1 MTMLMPADERAR
13 VANGFVAVSDW
24 VRELPAQHFQPCYCC
39 LCKPEGGERPIMRV
53 DGIVQRDGAT
63 FLRLPEQGE
72 VPAEELERVEPPAR
86 ASERTD
92 SARSRPMLDS
102 TLRTFVKDAL
112 R

>member
-24 VRELPAQHFQPCYCC
+24 VRELPARHFQPCYCC

-53 DGIVQRDGAT
+53 DGIVHRNGAT
-63 FLRLPEQGE
+63 FLRVPEQGE
-72 VPAEELERVEPPAR
+72 ISAEEFERVEPPAKLDKR
-86 ASERTD
+86 PGST
-92 SARSRPMLDS
+92 RSRPMLDS
-102 TLRTFVKDAL
+102 TLRTYLKEAL